1 MTPVVDDLDG
11 EAQVD
16 EVAEGGDAVARL
28 EGVDVGFGADQVGG
42 LGFFEVEHELVLGGL
57 AVGGDGFHLGVDD
70 GVGEGVDAV
79 VGQVPGLEEAGREG
93 AVDGV
98 GGVELAGVGVGIG
111 GHGGILSNGEW

>member
-1 MTPVVDDLDG
+1 MTPVIDNLEG
-11 EAQVD
+11 EAQVG

-28 EGVDVGFGADQVGG
+28 EGVDVGFGADEVGG
-42 LGFFEVEHELVLGGL
+42 LGLVEVEDEFVLGGL

-79 VGQVPGLEEAGREG
+79 VGEVPGLEEAGREG

-98 GGVELAGVGVGIG
+98 GRVELAGVGVGSG
-111 GHGGILSNGEW
+111 GHGEILSNGEW